1 MMNSPEFLTLAVI
14 YAGLNVLAFA
24 AFAHDKLKARAN
36 TWRTPENT
44 LLLLAA
50 LGPFGA
56 LAAMQVFRHKTR
68 HVKFYL
74 VPLFALVHVILI
86 VWLWPSLSL

>member
-1 MMNSPEFLTLAVI
+1 MMTEIPLYLTLI
-14 YAGLNVLAFA
+14 LIFGGINVLASG
-24 AFAHDKLKARAN
+24 AFVYDKLMAKKNSR
-36 TWRTPENT
+36 RTPENT

-56 LAAMQVFRHKTR
+56 LAAMYWFRHKTR

-74 VPLFALVHVILI
+74 VWLFAVLQLGLI
-86 VWLWPSLSL
+86 IWVLPRLA

>member
-1 MMNSPEFLTLAVI
+1 MPTPLLLILVI
-14 YAGLNVLAFA
+14 ISIGVNVLAFG
-24 AFAHDKLKARAN
+24 AFVHDKLKAKAN

-56 LAAMQVFRHKTR
+56 LVAMYWFRHKTR

-74 VPLFALVHVILI
+74 VPLFALLHIALI
-86 VWLWPSLSL
+86 AWLWPLLS